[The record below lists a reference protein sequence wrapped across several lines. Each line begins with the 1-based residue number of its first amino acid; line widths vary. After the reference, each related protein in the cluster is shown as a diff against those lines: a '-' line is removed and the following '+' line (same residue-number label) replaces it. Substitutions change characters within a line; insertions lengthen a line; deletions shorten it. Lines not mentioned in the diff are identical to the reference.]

1 MSALTKLFVVLL
13 VVCSMLLTAS
23 VVVFVNKVEN
33 FAQTNKQLDAQ
44 LSEARRLK
52 EQAQADLSAS
62 NVRAEEAIAQA
73 SRQIGDKNTQI
84 NALQQKVAEQGVQV
98 ADLSSKVQLQA
109 LALTQATEGQKAAQ
123 DMAGRLHDQTGTL
136 RTTLD
141 QLTKNNSDLNA
152 TVSDLTNKLEVTTR
166 DLRFTREQLTEAQ
179 NKSEKLAAKVRDLG
193 GNPSQLA
200 SAGTKAGAPAIN
212 GVVRDVRTIEGV
224 PYATISVGSSDNVTK
239 GMQFNVI
246 DRDHGVFLG
255 ILTVDTVEPNESLG
269 RLEGPR
275 TGDIRTGSEVRTQL

>member
-33 FAQTNKQLDAQ
+33 FAQTNKQLGAKLSDAQ
-44 LSEARRLK
+44 RQQ
-52 EQAQADLSAS
+52 EQFRNDLSAS
-62 NVRAEEAIAQA
+62 NARAEEAISQA
-73 SRQIGDKNTQI
+73 SSQINAKNAEV
-84 NALQQKVAEQGVQV
+84 NALQQKVAEQGVQI

-123 DMAGRLHDQTGTL
+123 DMAARLHDQTTDL
-136 RTTLD
+136 RKGMD
-141 QLTKNNSDLNA
+141 QLTKNNTDLNA
-152 TVSDLTNKLEVTTR
+152 SVSDLTNKLEVTTR
-166 DLRFTREQLTEAQ
+166 DLRFTREQLAEAQ
-179 NKSEKLAAKVRDLG
+179 NKSEKLAAQVRDLG

-224 PYATISVGSSDNVTK
+224 PYATISVGTADSVTK

-246 DRDHGVFLG
+246 DRDRGIFLG

-275 TGDIRTGSEVRTQL
+275 TSEIHAGNEVRTQL